1 MLKRDVNVGLFLL
14 IFIAAPLCYGSVR
27 LGIGTAYKPGPGFL
41 PFFTGLILALMSVV
55 LIVVSMNNAG
65 IHEKKTFFIGWGAVL
80 ITAALI
86 LTGIFIEKVGFFT
99 CAFLMSTIVL
109 RINGVKNW
117 PLVILFSF
125 STCVVFYLF
134 FNLFLSVRLP
144 LGILQLDGK

>member
-1 MLKRDVNVGLFLL
+1 MLKRDVNAGLFLL

-27 LGIGTAYKPGPGFL
+27 LGIGTAHKPGPGFL

-55 LIVVSMNNAG
+55 LIVYSMKNAG
-65 IHEKKTFFIGWGAVL
+65 IHDKKAFFISWGAVL

-86 LTGIFIEKVGFFT
+86 LTGIFIEKVGFFI
-99 CAFLMSTIVL
+99 CAFLISTIVL

-144 LGILQLDGK
+144 LGILQLGGK